1 MLSLNIVVISPL
13 NPDGVLACRLMAAKV
28 YAGVSL
34 SRMSN
39 NSSNVHFSMIRN
51 YSASYSPY
59 VVCGDIAR
67 SIIKRPPTVY
77 VNTNSLII

>member
-13 NPDGVLACRLMAAKV
+13 NPGGVSACQLMAAKV
-28 YAGVSL
+28 YIGVSL
-34 SRMSN
+34 SGMSN
-39 NSSNVHFSMIRN
+39 NSNVHFSMIRN

-59 VVCGDIAR
+59 VVRGDIAR
-67 SIIKRPPTVY
+67 WIIKRPPTVY